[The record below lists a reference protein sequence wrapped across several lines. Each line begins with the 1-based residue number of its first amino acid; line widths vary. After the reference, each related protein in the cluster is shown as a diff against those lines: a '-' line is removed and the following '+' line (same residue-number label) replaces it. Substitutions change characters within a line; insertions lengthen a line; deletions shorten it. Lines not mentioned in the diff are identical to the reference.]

1 MLKKTPAKHSLF
13 ERDAIQSISHDLY
26 SVGFSHSGT
35 RSCLLQG
42 LMMALNPWL
51 AIIIWAILIVILTG
65 PLLTLPMFW
74 SRRKPDPF
82 RDMPF
87 ESGQVPQGEARTR
100 LVMQYYPYL
109 LMFVVFD
116 VVGMFLFAWGISYT
130 RITLGGSFLVL
141 LFLFL
146 LAAPLGY
153 ALHLALQRE
162 IW

>member
-1 MLKKTPAKHSLF
+1 
-13 ERDAIQSISHDLY
+13 
-26 SVGFSHSGT
+26 
-35 RSCLLQG
+35 
-42 LMMALNPWL
+42 MALDPWL
-51 AIIIWAILIVILTG
+51 TITIWAVIIVILTG

-116 VVGMFLFAWGISYT
+116 VVGMFLFAWAISYRT
-130 RITLGGSFLVL
+130 IPLNDSFLVL

-153 ALHLALQRE
+153 ALQLALRRE

>member
-1 MLKKTPAKHSLF
+1 M
-13 ERDAIQSISHDLY
+13 ISHDLY
-26 SVGFSHSGT
+26 SVDLSHRAASA
-35 RSCLLQG
+35 SLSLG
-42 LMMALNPWL
+42 LIMALNPWL
-51 AIIIWAILIVILTG
+51 AVIIWAVLIIIFTG

-87 ESGQVPQGEARTR
+87 ESGQVPQGEARKR

-116 VVGMFLFAWGISYT
+116 VVGMFLFAWGISFT
-130 RITLGGSFLVL
+130 KIPLSASFLVI
-141 LFLFL
+141 LFLVL

-153 ALHLALQRE
+153 ALHLAIRRE
-162 IW
+162 NW

>member
-1 MLKKTPAKHSLF
+1 
-13 ERDAIQSISHDLY
+13 
-26 SVGFSHSGT
+26 
-35 RSCLLQG
+35 
-42 LMMALNPWL
+42 MALNPWL
-51 AIIIWAILIVILTG
+51 AIVIWAALIVLLTG

-116 VVGMFLFAWGISYT
+116 VVGMFLFAWGISF
-130 RITLGGSFLVL
+130 RAIPLNASFLVL

-153 ALHLALQRE
+153 ALHLALHRE
-162 IW
+162 NW

>member
-1 MLKKTPAKHSLF
+1 
-13 ERDAIQSISHDLY
+13 
-26 SVGFSHSGT
+26 
-35 RSCLLQG
+35 
-42 LMMALNPWL
+42 MALNPWL

-74 SRRKPDPF
+74 SRRKPDPI

-87 ESGQVPQGEARTR
+87 ESGQVPQGEARKR

-116 VVGMFLFAWGISYT
+116 VVGMFLFAWGISFT
-130 RITLGGSFLVL
+130 KIPLDASFPVI
-141 LFLFL
+141 LFVVL

-153 ALHLALQRE
+153 ALQLALRRE
-162 IW
+162 NW